1 MDSMR
6 DRVKQLN
13 GVSSQEEDERLKILN
28 ELIDAKKT
36 ISKLERQVK
45 RLNRKLDRDDQ
56 IIEKILHKKRPK
68 KDK

>member
-6 DRVKQLN
+6 DRVKQIN

>member
-6 DRVKQLN
+6 DRVKQLS

>member
-28 ELIDAKKT
+28 ELLDAMKQT
-36 ISKLERQVK
+36 TPL
-45 RLNRKLDRDDQ
+45 
-56 IIEKILHKKRPK
+56 